1 MSHVWVTSTDGD
13 LLRAD
18 QIRQLNTVE
27 GLRAVLI
34 GGSQFLLAEIE
45 GRQEG
50 MAAARELS
58 AAIAT
63 AESRD
68 EWAEITVVG
77 GRPGWTVEV
86 ESTPRP
92 RSKVAEHQGR

>member
-1 MSHVWVTSTDGD
+1 MSHVWVTASDGD

-18 QIRQLNTVE
+18 QIRQLNSME

-45 GRQEG
+45 TRQEC
-50 MAAARELS
+50 MAVARELS

-63 AESRD
+63 AEAQDR
-68 EWAEITVVG
+68 WAEIAITHDG
-77 GRPGWTVEV
+77 PGWTVDV
-86 ESTPRP
+86 DSTARP
-92 RSKVAEHQGR
+92 

>member
-1 MSHVWVTSTDGD
+1 MSHVWVTSANGD

-34 GGSQFLLAEIE
+34 GGSQFLLAEID
-45 GRQEG
+45 GRQRC
-50 MAAARELS
+50 AAVARELS

-63 AESRD
+63 AERHD
-68 EWAEITVVG
+68 QWAEITIVRDG
-77 GRPGWTVEV
+77 PGWTVEV
-86 ESTPRP
+86 ASTPG
-92 RSKVAEHQGR
+92 AG

>member
-1 MSHVWVTSTDGD
+1 MSHVWVTSADGD

-34 GGSQFLLAEIE
+34 GGSQFLLADIDT
-45 GRQEG
+45 RQECVE
-50 MAAARELS
+50 AARELS

-63 AESRD
+63 AENRD
-68 EWAEITVVG
+68 EWAEITVVSG
-77 GRPGWTVEV
+77 GPGWTVEV
-86 ESTPRP
+86 DSTPQP
-92 RSKVAEHQGR
+92 LSDAAGRGSR